1 MRAQFMVL
9 TAHKINFLSYK
20 FCALK
25 DTLLSWKG
33 FLNYT
38 GDRMAMNMASRKM
51 AGKKTPAGEG
61 STAMTGGPMAKKSKI
76 GKAMAAKKMA
86 TKKPAKGY

>member
-1 MRAQFMVL
+1 
-9 TAHKINFLSYK
+9 
-20 FCALK
+20 
-25 DTLLSWKG
+25 
-33 FLNYT
+33 
-38 GDRMAMNMASRKM
+38 MAMNMASRKM

-86 TKKPAKGY
+86 TKKPAKGYQEFNMGFETQKAKGKRPEPGKVSTPGKDKKK